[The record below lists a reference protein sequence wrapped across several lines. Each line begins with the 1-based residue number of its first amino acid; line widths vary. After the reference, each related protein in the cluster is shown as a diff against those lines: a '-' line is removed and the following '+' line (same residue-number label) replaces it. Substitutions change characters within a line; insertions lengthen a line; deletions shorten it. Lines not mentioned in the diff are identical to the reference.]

1 MSLYTNITQLKKLF
15 EDNQLFKPAGD
26 EEKADRESQEK
37 AAEELAHKK
46 WQEDNERA
54 KSEHRK
60 VQNTAIAKARQA
72 LRKLGLTEINLGEE
86 DYNGINHVEGCNAS
100 GEKVW
105 ISFEDYGKNI
115 GKLNVRGSYPRNKKN
130 EYITAYDSNYQRMSA
145 PSISLSASKTVDQ
158 IAADISRRFL
168 PAYREYLAAVNKV
181 IASDNDYEDS
191 TITSLEFIKGSPLD
205 KHERATKQLSHNL
218 NFTQEEGSY
227 LRATVKAS
235 KKSIDLEIHSL
246 TPEQAKTILDSIG
259 LIRGNQ

>member
-15 EDNQLFKPAGD
+15 EDNNLFKPAGD
-26 EEKADRESQEK
+26 EEKANREEQEK
-37 AAEELAHKK
+37 ATEELGHKK
-46 WQEDNERA
+46 WQEEQE
-54 KSEHRK
+54 KSKAEHRK

-72 LRKLGLTEINLGEE
+72 LRKLGLTDINLGEE
-86 DYNGINHVEGCNAS
+86 DYNGINHVEGSNAE

-105 ISFEDYGKNI
+105 VSFENYGKNI

-130 EYITAYDSNYQRMSA
+130 EYITAYDSNNQRIPA

-168 PAYREYLAAVNKV
+168 PAYREYLTAVNKV
-181 IASDNDYEDS
+181 IANDNEYEDS
-191 TITSLEFIKGSPLD
+191 TISSLEFIKGRPLD

-218 NFTQEEGSY
+218 NFTKDENSY

-235 KKSIDLEIHSL
+235 KKSIELELHDL

-259 LIRGNQ
+259 LIREN